1 MMDTDVLKR
10 LLDENC
16 NDLERILA
24 DCRSGPAELVHTA
37 EVMEPLLQEFKEL
50 KDQLFDDRS

>member
-1 MMDTDVLKR
+1 MDTDTLKR

-24 DCRSGPAELVHTA
+24 NCRSGPAELVHTA
-37 EVMEPLLQEFKEL
+37 EVMEPLLQEFREL
-50 KDQLFDDRS
+50 KNQVFNDLS